1 MNDDAKLDAQ
11 MPNSVL
17 SHIRKCP
24 KGQAPD
30 RSFEKGTSLLR
41 TYTPFWFL
49 ILIGVTTSV
58 KWRVA
63 GRPGWLSQFL
73 LA

>member
-1 MNDDAKLDAQ
+1 MARS
-11 MPNSVL
+11 M
-17 SHIRKCP
+17 RKIT
-24 KGQAPD
+24 GQ
-30 RSFEKGTSLLR
+30 TS
-41 TYTPFWFL
+41 
-49 ILIGVTTSV
+49 VTTSV